1 MKKQRPLIS
10 SSGVVRA
17 SHRVQRFTVKGRL
30 PGQNEMIKAA
40 KIGRRGGAYSS
51 EKKKLTT
58 SVALMALSAGLTP
71 VEGRCFVRF
80 LWHEP
85 NKRRDY
91 DNIRAGAKYILDGLV
106 QAGIIQDDGW
116 RCVTGLDDRFF
127 KDKED
132 PRVVVQIIEW
142 EEEPTPILSEEPA

>member
-1 MKKQRPLIS
+1 MKKQRPLNS

-71 VEGRCFVRF
+71 VEGRCFIRF

-106 QAGIIQDDGW
+106 EAGIIQDDGW

-132 PRVVVQIIEW
+132 PRVVVQIIEL
-142 EEEPTPILSEEPA
+142 EEEPT